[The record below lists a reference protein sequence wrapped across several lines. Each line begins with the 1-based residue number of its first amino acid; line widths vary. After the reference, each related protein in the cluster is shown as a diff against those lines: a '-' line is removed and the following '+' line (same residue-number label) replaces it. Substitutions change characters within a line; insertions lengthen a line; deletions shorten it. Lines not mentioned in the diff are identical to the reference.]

1 MGVSN
6 ETLCKL
12 NIYISQQLLD
22 LQVKQC
28 SLDSEKRKLF
38 RDHIAFMQEI
48 LKDCDD
54 NEIKSLLIAMKNV
67 LFHAEEE
74 WRKG

>member
-22 LQVKQC
+22 LQLKQYH
-28 SLDSEKRKLF
+28 SVSEKRKLF
-38 RDHIAFMQEI
+38 RDHIAFMHEI

-54 NEIKSLLIAMKNV
+54 KEIKDVLIAMKNV

-74 WRKG
+74 WRQE